1 MADSAGS
8 TRKGRATEQLIAAI
22 CVLASG
28 GELNALTALVDDE
41 GVDLGL
47 KRRNGT
53 RTLDLQV
60 KSGFV
65 DERRN
70 LRDRGTFIADV
81 RRETFQPRDDL
92 YVLYVVVDGSRAEVI
107 RAWLVP
113 SAALEAHGFEVATKG
128 RRMLRFQASAKPA
141 TDDKWR
147 PYRLERDE
155 LVPALVGVVRNLDE
169 PAQRTR

>member
-1 MADSAGS
+1 VADSTGS
-8 TRKGRATEQLIAAI
+8 ARKGRATEQLIAAM

-70 LRDRGTFIADV
+70 LRDRGIFIADV
-81 RRETFQPRDDL
+81 GRETFRPRDDL
-92 YVLYVVVDGSRAEVI
+92 YMLYVVVDGSRAEVI

-113 SAALEAHGFEVATKG
+113 SAILEAQGFEVATKG
-128 RRMLRFQASAKPA
+128 RRLLRFQASAKPT

-147 PYRLERDE
+147 PYRLERSE
-155 LVPALVGVVRNLDE
+155 LVSSLVDVVRNLEE
-169 PAQRTR
+169 PPQPAN